1 MVFYQR
7 TWGKKILQTE
17 HPRILMSRKKML
29 CETESTRMRIPWWM
43 LRISLFYLDFS
54 GRSGGHPTDLGREWL
69 LDHIGLFVLAE
80 SMVVPIQWMFH
91 PFDLVCIGLFL
102 HISISA
108 SHLSVGDV
116 KKRDEWKNG
125 TIFSL
130 RVPTVQHAPSRS
142 PIYAPSLGWWYLDT
156 QASPILIQ
164 NQAWIAHCKV
174 KFGCDLYPQK

>member
-7 TWGKKILQTE
+7 TWRKKILQTE
-17 HPRILMSRKKML
+17 HPRNLMSRTKML

-43 LRISLFYLDFS
+43 LRIS
-54 GRSGGHPTDLGREWL
+54 RSGGHPTDAVNGCWITLACLSWL
-69 LDHIGLFVLAE
+69 NQWLSPSNECSIHLLA
-80 SMVVPIQWMFH
+80 
-91 PFDLVCIGLFL
+91 GLFL

-116 KKRDEWKNG
+116 KKRDEWKNW

-142 PIYAPSLGWWYLDT
+142 PIYALSLGWWYLDT